1 MTTTGAAEVLLD
13 GVGVAELEL
22 QAAAR
27 RARPATAA
35 TFAVRRAEEDRS
47 TLGLSFTY
55 RNAVYIGAQ
64 IIGADRRSVNRYT
77 SRIGN
82 DWTPRPDPASGVVPA
97 AVEDVPVG
105 WLANSGLS
113 AWIAAVLLWP
123 TVAMLPGYLTVGALQ
138 PRRARPERWALAP
151 LVSIAIAFVPA
162 IWIDWLHPGWGLATA
177 GAALLLTT
185 TGALVVLRRR
195 GLSTAAMPP
204 PSSGSLAWLVGLMT
218 TTVVVASAVVFRS
231 AGGLATV
238 VPNDDG
244 AGHGSFV
251 ARLLLTGSVNPL
263 TVTTIDPAAVHASGS
278 YYPLGLHVVAAL
290 VAKFSSV
297 PASLVVAGLLAGAV
311 WGPLAMFTL
320 ARRFVAFPVAIAT
333 AGLLAL
339 ATPWFPYGQ
348 MAWGG
353 WPLIVAVA
361 LVPAAVLA
369 ASDVRTLPDLPVLVL
384 TLAGLFAVHITEFAV
399 AGLITGLSLLFDK
412 TPSRMRLWRAGLLL
426 LGAFSALVI
435 LSPFARGIGHADPGG
450 LVDATKLGALKALR
464 TLIQI
469 PYFGF
474 QPPGT
479 GLGFALTVW
488 SLVALGLV
496 GFGTRWLWRNTAV
509 RGLVTATW
517 LFFGLAYAAYVGHL
531 GFLTKPWYGSGN
543 RILAQATTLAVLPL
557 AAALVRITNVVHR
570 HHKRNAMLALVFTAI
585 GVGAMLIVRTA
596 QTGDAA
602 FARAMVTNDQVAAFR
617 WLAAHSKPGERVLND
632 PRDGSVWMFQ
642 ATGGAL
648 NPLFGLKQDWATDP
662 AWIGRTYLQAQVAYA
677 ATDQLVRAEAAAWH
691 VRYVLVDPAVIP
703 GGKPALKVAAI
714 ESAPGLRE
722 VFSSGPVRVYEVPN

>member
-1 MTTTGAAEVLLD
+1 MPKSLVAIGDVSIGTPHGWITTGPRSWI
-13 GVGVAELEL
+13 
-22 QAAAR
+22 AR
-27 RARPATAA
+27 
-35 TFAVRRAEEDRS
+35 
-47 TLGLSFTY
+47 L
-55 RNAVYIGAQ
+55 
-64 IIGADRRSVNRYT
+64 
-77 SRIGN
+77 
-82 DWTPRPDPASGVVPA
+82 DPASGAAAVP
-97 AVEDVPVG
+97 VEDVPVG
-105 WLANSGLS
+105 LLASRGPT
-113 AWIAAVLLWP
+113 AWIAAALLWP
-123 TVAMLPGYLTVGALQ
+123 LLSMLPGYLTVGALQ
-138 PRRARPERWALAP
+138 SRRARLERWALAP

-162 IWIDWLHPGWGLATA
+162 IWVDWRHPGWGSATAGVALALATA
-177 GAALLLTT
+177 A
-185 TGALVVLRRR
+185 ALVVLHRR
-195 GLSTAAMPP
+195 GLPTSTLPP
-204 PSSGSLAWLVGLMT
+204 RSSGSLAWLVGLIT
-218 TTVVVASAVVFRS
+218 TSVVMASAVVFRS

-244 AGHGSFV
+244 VGHGSFV
-251 ARLLLTGSVNPL
+251 ARILLTGSVDPL

-278 YYPLGLHVVAAL
+278 YYPLGMHLLAAL

-297 PASLVVAGLLAGAV
+297 PASLVVVGLLAGAV
-311 WGPLAMFTL
+311 WAPLAIFVL
-320 ARRFVAFPVAIAT
+320 ARRFASFPVAIVAT
-333 AGLLAL
+333 GLLAL

-353 WPLIVAVA
+353 WPLIVAVS

-369 ASDVRTLPDLPVLVL
+369 ALDVRTLPDLPVLVL
-384 TLAGLFAVHITEFAV
+384 TLAGLFAVHITEFIV

-412 TPSRMRLWRAGLLL
+412 TSPRMRLRRAGLLL
-426 LGAFSALVI
+426 LAAFSALAI

-450 LVDATKLGALKALR
+450 LVDATKLGALTALR

-479 GLGFALTVW
+479 GLGFALTAW
-488 SLVALGLV
+488 SLVALALV
-496 GFGTRWLWRNTAV
+496 ALGTRRLWRIPAA

-517 LFFGLAYAAYVGHL
+517 MFFGLAYAAYVGHL

-543 RILAQATTLAVLPL
+543 RILAQATTLAVIPL
-557 AAALVRITNVVHR
+557 AAALVRIGQVVR
-570 HHKRNAMLALVFTAI
+570 RRPNARVALVFTAI
-585 GVGAMLIVRTA
+585 GVGAMLIIRTA

-617 WLAAHSKPGERVLND
+617 WLAAHSNPGERVLND

-648 NPLFGLKQDWATDP
+648 DPLFGLKQDWATDP
-662 AWIGRTYLQAQVAYA
+662 AWIGRTYLQAQVADA
-677 ATDQLVRAEAAAWH
+677 ATDPLVRAEAAAWH
-691 VRYVLVDPAVIP
+691 VRYVLVDPAIIP
-703 GGKPALKVAAI
+703 GGKPALRVAAI